1 MSASKEIFASLRAL
15 TKIKVEQNKD
25 TSVVK
30 FIRSTVNAMDIAIKA
45 IDKYL
50 KSSGVD
56 VGKLSGQLKDSVS
69 RKGSWLR
76 NKIQTLTAKT
86 DQEDVPHDEQQGEQ
100 VKASLLSRLRGFTT
114 SGTEPPVKRVTGA
127 LGGLLERGRS
137 LLPSLRRE
145 PDTETSELVQDSGS
159 VEESL
164 EVNNELTDK
173 GNSTLEKIVEK
184 LQELIDK
191 PVGEGDGDSKQP
203 GWWGR
208 RRERKQ
214 ARQAE
219 IEEEKKR
226 AKEGLK
232 KKEPSWLDKILKKIG
247 WVAAAGFAAF
257 KTVSTIGVKAIGN
270 ALWTGTKWLART
282 LGKVAIKGLKW
293 LGPQILKG
301 LKWLGPQMIKGTKYL
316 ASSVWKGLKWLG
328 PQILKGTWK
337 GLKWLGGKLLGGI
350 GSVAKGIVKA
360 PLKIVSGLKGILVGA
375 FRGAVRGIGTLF
387 SKSIGKVA
395 GTLLKGLGGM
405 ASGIVGS
412 VAKLIPGAG
421 LAAKAGGILSR
432 GLRLAGRALPAASR
446 LARVAAPVL
455 ARGAAFVLTGPVG
468 WVIGAASLA
477 WEGYRLYKY
486 ITRNG
491 IPDTPAGK
499 LTRLRMIS
507 YGYNDTLKANYHK
520 LFSLEEVVGPS
531 ITFNKQTGKVEI
543 GDFSERQVEDIFE
556 IFGIS
561 PEDEEKVALFEN
573 WFQNRFLKSYATF
586 LQAMWNVNDSIK
598 PGDVDKLKNPEI
610 HQLLDNYTLTADVW
624 NYTEIP
630 TFDGNLSPV
639 VRSDLDTVILALR
652 SDLGENIASLTLQ
665 QATDRKL
672 ETQARDYETIAQRE
686 HNRRQLLSD
695 NNQSTGQTNP
705 VQQQRPRFNPMA
717 MAVANDAEPDNGRG
731 SGGGSPRVPNQSPNM
746 AGGDLIDG
754 DPSHSGIKFNTKEEN
769 LTNVHP
775 KVYKNFTGM
784 AKEFYQLTGKQVQL
798 NEGFRSF
805 AHQER
810 LHRQNPSKAAPPGRS
825 LHEHG
830 LALDI
835 NTVDMKELEKLG
847 LLRKYGFTASVGGE
861 TWHLEPIG
869 VSLNPDASKKD
880 PNFRE
885 QALDASPG
893 RGGAGW
899 GLVPNSRLYS
909 RNIEL
914 QKNIFNTEVE
924 PEEAPTGLELL
935 SNVDSK
941 PTSRPVDSGT
951 PLQGLDLLSYKAPSQ
966 QPSTPSE
973 DSTER
978 YEAARSTPT
987 PSSSPEVASY
997 PRTIVGQRSAAMDLG
1012 SRSPNMPVMQA
1023 IKQAS
1028 NMTGVDEET
1037 MVTFAKL
1044 ESSLRP
1050 GVKASTS
1057 SATGLFQFTKGTW
1070 RWILEKFGKKYG
1082 LTPNADPTNPLHN
1095 SLMAGEYIKYN
1106 TRFVEKHRQ
1115 AGIEKPIALYL
1126 AHFLGSGG
1134 ARRFI
1139 NAFIRNPNQAVRSV
1153 VDAGQYRANQASM
1166 GGRTL
1171 AQFLESIRG
1180 RWKAAGGT
1188 SAEDYSSATARATQ
1202 TGSVISEADSPV
1214 NFEDYTRVTSSTN
1227 TPTLSNATYNP
1238 MQTTRPLGQTTDNR
1252 IETGPS
1258 APVLDTS
1265 TMESIMNSQLAE
1277 LGKMVKLLSSI
1288 DSKIVTGSNKP
1299 SEQPRV
1305 TPEQQEQF
1313 QSGATSQSVGVERT
1327 IPRSSVDL
1335 RRNRARSG
1343 EFPITF

>member
-15 TKIKVEQNKD
+15 TKIKVEQNED

-30 FIRSTVNAMDIAIKA
+30 FIRSTVNAMDAAINA

-50 KSSGVD
+50 KNSGVD

-76 NKIQTLTAKT
+76 DKIQTLTNKS

-137 LLPSLRRE
+137 LLPSLRRD
-145 PDTETSELVQDSGS
+145 PDTETSELAQDSGS

-164 EVNNELTDK
+164 DVNNELTDK

-191 PVGEGDGDSKQP
+191 PTGEGEASSNQP
-203 GWWGR
+203 GWWGK

-214 ARQAE
+214 ARQSE
-219 IEEEKKR
+219 VEEEKKR

-232 KKEPSWLDKILKKIG
+232 KKDPSWLDKILKKIG
-247 WVAAAGFAAF
+247 WFAAAAFGAF
-257 KTVSTIGVKAIGN
+257 KTITTFGAKAIGK

-293 LGPQILKG
+293 LGPQL
-301 LKWLGPQMIKGTKYL
+301 IKGTKFL
-316 ASSVWKGLKWLG
+316 ASGLWKGF
-328 PQILKGTWK
+328 
-337 GLKWLGGKLLGGI
+337 KWLGGKLFGGI

-375 FRGAVRGIGTLF
+375 FRGAVRGVGALF

-395 GTLLKGLGGM
+395 GTLLKGLKGM

-432 GLRLAGRALPAASR
+432 GLSIAGRALPVAAR
-446 LARVAAPVL
+446 IGRVALPML

-468 WVIGAASLA
+468 WAVGIASLA

-531 ITFNKQTGKVEI
+531 ITFNKQTGKVDI

-586 LQAMWNVNDSIK
+586 LQAMWKVNDSIK

-624 NYTEIP
+624 NHTEIP
-630 TFDGNLSPV
+630 TFDGTVSPV
-639 VRSDLDTVILALR
+639 LRSDLDTVVLSLR
-652 SDLGENIASLTLQ
+652 SDLGENLSSLALQ

-686 HNRRQLLSD
+686 RDRRQRLSD
-695 NNQSTGQTNP
+695 NNQSTAQTNP
-705 VQQQRPRFNPMA
+705 AQQQRPGFNPMS
-717 MAVANDAEPDNGRG
+717 MAVADEAEPDNGRG
-731 SGGGSPRVPNQSPNM
+731 SGGSSPRVPNQSPNM
-746 AGGDLIDG
+746 AGGELIDG
-754 DPSHSGIKFNTKEEN
+754 DGSHSGIKFNTKEEN

-805 AHQER
+805 AHQQR
-810 LHRQNPSKAAPPGRS
+810 LHRQNPNRAAPPGRS
-825 LHEHG
+825 LHEYG
-830 LALDI
+830 LALDV

-869 VSLNPDASKKD
+869 VSINPNASKHD

-909 RNIEL
+909 RNIDL

-935 SNVDSK
+935 TNIDSK
-941 PTSRPVDSGT
+941 PTPNPVDPRT
-951 PLQGLDLLSYKAPSQ
+951 PLQGVDLLTYRGPSQ
-966 QPSTPSE
+966 RPSTPPEGPTDSSE
-973 DSTER
+973 PTR
-978 YEAARSTPT
+978 PTTT
-987 PSSSPEVASY
+987 PSTSPEVAGSTR
-997 PRTIVGQRSAAMDLG
+997 PVSGQSTPAMDLG
-1012 SRSPNMPVMQA
+1012 SASPNMPVMQA
-1023 IKQAS
+1023 IQQAS
-1028 NMTGVDEET
+1028 KMTGVDKET
-1037 MVTFAKL
+1037 LVTFAKL

-1050 GVKASTS
+1050 GVTAATS

-1070 RWILEKFGKKYG
+1070 KWILEKFGKKYG

-1095 SLMAGEYIKYN
+1095 SLMAGEYVKYN
-1106 TRFVEKHRQ
+1106 SKFVEKHNQ
-1115 AGIEKPIALYL
+1115 AGIDKPIALYL
-1126 AHFLGSGG
+1126 AHFLGPGG

-1139 NAFIRNPNQAVRSV
+1139 NAFITNPNQPVRSA

-1171 AQFLESIRG
+1171 SQFLGSIRE
-1180 RWKAAGGT
+1180 RWNTAGGT
-1188 SAEDYSSATARATQ
+1188 SSESYSTTAAATSQ
-1202 TGSVISEADSPV
+1202 TGSVVRDADSSV
-1214 NFEDYTRVTSSTN
+1214 NFEDYTRVTSSNN

-1238 MQTTRPLGQTTDNR
+1238 MQTARPLGQGNDSH

-1288 DSKIVTGSNKP
+1288 DGKIVPGSGKP
-1299 SEQPRV
+1299 AEQPNV

-1313 QSGATSQSVGVERT
+1313 RSVTSSQTGSVERT